1 MKNKTY
7 SIFGAGASGLYTAW
21 RLLSG
26 KPKSKAGRSKQL
38 QTGDVLEL
46 YDWGNYDFT
55 GKDRKVREAGARV
68 CTWHYQDDPG
78 NSYLEVGG
86 MRYARWDSQAPDAN
100 SGNAPGHRL
109 VTTVISQLGL
119 DPSVVPFNESDDPLF
134 YMRSKN
140 FYLSEISSRTPAPY
154 NAGQFAAAAPPDN
167 AFGVLQNL
175 APSTEKTSF
184 TRAEWDA
191 FYQHGRIEAELPAS
205 SVFQKGDHLKDIG
218 YWNLMYDQLGSE
230 GYSYAADGNGYSSNV
245 INWNAAVAF
254 QSNNEFTPG
263 TNYFTITTGY
273 SGMFAAL
280 YQAIVALAAERGVKL
295 DYIPNTR
302 LQSICVRDG
311 AIHYTLAT
319 RAQPWRISQART
331 TQAAWLAMPRHA
343 IELVAQGSRYS
354 AGHEVTD
361 VLNAPRVRLYLEAA
375 IMQPSYKVGMFFDTP
390 WWQTATYP
398 AKVKSYVVTEQ
409 VITALR
415 AGGFPEDLC
424 RTLQSSTI
432 LGVAFSSAADL
443 VAAVEKQA
451 GARLS
456 VRAEELLLSAALRN
470 SIGPSITDTP
480 IRMAVYF
487 GDNAVAPKKGKKPV
501 YGMLASYDDEAFT
514 TFWEELELGPNR
526 ERHQPRSEDIQTLD
540 GPRLV
545 PPRMVKML
553 RRQLAELHYGPNAD
567 YTAVPEPLEARY
579 MDWSLP
585 PFNAGYHAWGAHY
598 DIADV
603 QQNIRKP
610 TQLIKGADADIFIVG
625 EAYSNDQAWVEGAYC
640 TAESVLNDYFDIAPL
655 IESTHYPFIARPVPG
670 GAAGSSGSRK
680 SRG

>member
-1 MKNKTY
+1 MTNKTY

-21 RLLSG
+21 RLLNG
-26 KPKSKAGRSKQL
+26 KPRSEGGRKKQL
-38 QTGDVLEL
+38 QAGDVLSL

-68 CTWHYQDDPG
+68 CTWHYKDEPG

-100 SGNAPGHRL
+100 EGDKPGHRL
-109 VTTVISQLGL
+109 VTTVISQLGM
-119 DPSVVPFNESDDPLF
+119 DRYVVPFNESTDPLF
-134 YMRSKN
+134 YMRSTN
-140 FYLSEISSRTPAPY
+140 YYLGEISSRSPAPY
-154 NAGQFAAAAPPDN
+154 NAGQFAAAAPPDD

-184 TRAEWDA
+184 TRAEWGG
-191 FYQHGRIEAELPAS
+191 FYQNGQIEVELPAS

-230 GYSYAADGNGYSSNV
+230 GYNYAADGNGYSSNV

-280 YQAIVALAAERGVKL
+280 YQAVVALAAERGV
-295 DYIPNTR
+295 DFRYVPNTR
-302 LQSICVRDG
+302 LHSICVRDG
-311 AIHYTLAT
+311 VIHYTLAT
-319 RAQPWRISQART
+319 RAEPWRVSEAGT
-331 TQAAWLAMPRHA
+331 TEAAWLAMPRHS

-354 AGHEVTD
+354 AAPDAVD
-361 VLNAPRVRLYLEAA
+361 VLNAQRVRLYLEAA

-390 WWQTATYP
+390 WWQTAAYP
-398 AKVKSYVVTEQ
+398 AKITGYVVTEQ
-409 VITALR
+409 VIASLR
-415 AGGFPEDLC
+415 AQDFPADLC
-424 RTLQSSTI
+424 RAMESPTI

-443 VAAVEKQA
+443 VLALEKQA
-451 GARLS
+451 GVRLT
-456 VRAEELLLSAALRN
+456 VRAEEALLGASLRN
-470 SIGPSITDTP
+470 TIGPSITDTP

-487 GDNAVAPKKGKKPV
+487 GNNAAAPKEGDAPV
-501 YGMLASYDDEAFT
+501 YGMLASYDDETFT
-514 TFWEELELGPNR
+514 TFWQEMEIGPNR
-526 ERHQPRSEDIQTLD
+526 ERHKPRSEDVQTLD

-585 PFNAGYHAWGAHY
+585 PFNAGYHAWAAHY

-603 QQNIRKP
+603 QQKIRKP
-610 TQLIKGADADIFIVG
+610 TQLVPGADADIFIVG

-640 TAESVLNDYFDIAPL
+640 TAESVLNDFFDIEPL
-655 IESTHYPFIARPVPG
+655 IDDTQYPFICKPVRS
-670 GAAGSSGSRK
+670 AGPAK
-680 SRG
+680 PQL